1 MRKASA
7 VLPAA
12 EAGPAAATVGPVVQG
27 RPLSEVKAELF
38 RALAHPARIR
48 VLEVLG
54 EGERT
59 VSELQPLVGIESSHL
74 SQQLG
79 ILRRAGLV
87 SNRKDGSS
95 VVYAVRDPEVAVL
108 LASARRLLINAFS
121 ETRDLL
127 HDLLDERPGA

>member
-1 MRKASA
+1 MSKTPTVPS
-7 VLPAA
+7 VA
-12 EAGPAAATVGPVVQG
+12 EASVTAPTGGPVVRG

-59 VSELQPLVGIESSHL
+59 VSDLQPLVGIESSHL

-87 SNRKDGSS
+87 SHRKDGST
-95 VVYAVRDPEVAVL
+95 VVYAVRDPEMTVL

>member
-1 MRKASA
+1 MSR
-7 VLPAA
+7 LPTATGLA
-12 EAGPAAATVGPVVQG
+12 EASGTAPAEGPVVRG

-54 EGERT
+54 DGERT

-87 SNRKDGSS
+87 SHRKDGST
-95 VVYAVRDPEVAVL
+95 VVYAVRDPEMTVL
-108 LASARRLLINAFS
+108 LTSARRLLINAFS

-127 HDLLDERPGA
+127 HDLLDERPGR